1 LARQLIKQEN
11 IHPVGKDAGRDLINQ
26 TERMDSNMSKAL
38 TAAVSY
44 IRMSSDMQEASP
56 DQQRAEVAKLA
67 TKHGYKIIREYFDK
81 GISGDATEKR
91 VDFQR
96 MIKDADEKGDFAVI
110 LCWDQD
116 RFGRFDSIE
125 AGRWIHPLRSAGVW
139 LMTVAQGQIDWND
152 FTSRMMYAIQQ
163 EGKHQYLIDLSR
175 NILRGKTRSAKNG
188 TSSSVPP
195 CGYDRVFYDQSGN
208 VARRVKYGEKF
219 QRPSGWS
226 VRFVLSE
233 DTALVDAVRWIFDTY
248 VNSDIGL
255 GGIVT
260 KLNQRGIKTPNGK
273 TWSIQTVKNI
283 LTNRVYTGDSVFGRN
298 RYGKYHHLNN
308 GDATRGKA
316 KLRSGNPITTQGI
329 HETLIDKETFNRVQ
343 HKIAERKQEGSHPRY
358 NRYILSGLLRCGHCG
373 GKLAGKGYHKGTA
386 PRYYACV
393 TGQTRPG
400 ACIRYQ
406 IPQAVFESYVL
417 DVVHKRLFQKDVLK
431 QIKSAIHN
439 QAKSKDAFKS
449 DTKAIQ
455 ARIAALDKK
464 IAKGTENLLLA
475 KPDDMD
481 ALSEL
486 LADWRKER
494 TQFQTELEITITTAG
509 GMTPDEKEKQAVAE
523 LDHLRKSLS
532 ASDPMLVR
540 ASLKALIS
548 EIPLWFE
555 AYGKQKRLANGYIK
569 FRDEIELLSMA
580 SHAR

>member
-1 LARQLIKQEN
+1 
-11 IHPVGKDAGRDLINQ
+11 
-26 TERMDSNMSKAL
+26 MSKTL
-38 TAAVSY
+38 TPAVSY
-44 IRMSSDMQEASP
+44 IRMSSDLQEASP
-56 DQQRAEVAKLA
+56 DQQRAEVVKLA
-67 TKHGYKIIREYFDK
+67 GKHGYKIIREYFDE

-91 VDFQR
+91 IDFQR
-96 MIKDADEKGDFAVI
+96 MIKDAEEKGDFAAI

-125 AGRWIHPLRSAGVW
+125 AGRWIHPLRCAGVW
-139 LMTVAQGQIDWND
+139 LHTVAQGRIDWND
-152 FTSRMMYAIQQ
+152 FTTRMMYSIQQ
-163 EGKHQYLIDLSR
+163 EGKYQYLIDLSR
-175 NILRGKTRSAKNG
+175 NVLRGKMASAKNG
-188 TSSSVPP
+188 HSSSVPP
-195 CGYDRVFYDQSGN
+195 CGYDRIFYDQSGK

-219 QRPSGWS
+219 QRPAGWS
-226 VRFVLSE
+226 VRFALSE
-233 DTALVDAVRWIFDTY
+233 DKNLVNIVRWIFDTY
-248 VNSDIGL
+248 VNSDTGL
-255 GGIVT
+255 GYIASE
-260 KLNQRGIKTPNGK
+260 LNRRGVKTPNGK
-273 TWSIQTVKNI
+273 TWSIQTIENI

-316 KLRSGNPITTQGI
+316 KQRRGNPIISEGI
-329 HETLIDKETFNRVQ
+329 HEVLIDKETFSRVQ
-343 HKIAERKQEGSHPRY
+343 QKIAERQRAGSRPRY

-373 GKLAGKGYHKGTA
+373 GKMAGKGYHKGNI

-400 ACIRYQ
+400 ACVRYQ

-431 QIKSAIHN
+431 QIKAAIYR

-449 DTKAIQ
+449 DTKAQQ

-475 KPDDMD
+475 NPDDMED
-481 ALSEL
+481 LSKL
-486 LADWRKER
+486 LADWRMER
-494 TQFQTELEITITTAG
+494 TQLQTELETTITTAG
-509 GMTPDEKEKQAVAE
+509 GLTPDEKAERAIAE

-532 ASDPMLVR
+532 ASDPILVR
-540 ASLKALIS
+540 AGLKALVA

-555 AYGKQKRLANGYIK
+555 PYGKQNRLANGYIK

-580 SHAR
+580 SHGR